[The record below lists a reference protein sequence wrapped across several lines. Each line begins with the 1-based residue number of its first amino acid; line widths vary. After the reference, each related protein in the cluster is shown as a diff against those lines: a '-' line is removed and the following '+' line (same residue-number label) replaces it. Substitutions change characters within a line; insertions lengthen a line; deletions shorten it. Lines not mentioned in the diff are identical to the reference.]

1 MRLKLAKRILAVAGG
16 LALTTAMAWAQSTS
30 FITIGSG
37 STSGLYYPTAVGIA
51 NILNDADVGLRANA
65 RSTGASVF
73 NANAIGQGSMQM
85 GMMQNNIAYY
95 AYNGTG
101 VQAFEGNKIE
111 NLRGLVGLYPEAIHI
126 LARSDAGIES
136 VADLAGKRVY
146 VGDVG
151 SGTEQDAK
159 NIMGAFG
166 LTFDDLQTAVRGSS
180 GNAVGLLRDDQ
191 IAAMFYTVGLGSAAI
206 VEAAQTAPITVVSI
220 TEDELNQLQEDYS
233 FYTPFT
239 IPAGT
244 YPGVDEDVQTV
255 TLKAMLAA
263 SADMSED
270 DVYTFMN
277 TIFNKKLDAF
287 YSDVQNPNL
296 DEYFTVENSIEGMS
310 IPLHAGAVKFFKEQG
325 IEVPDELMP
334 PESGSDSGSASE

>member
-1 MRLKLAKRILAVAGG
+1 MHSKLGKRCLVAACG
-16 LALTTAMAWAQSTS
+16 LMLTTTMAWAQSTT
-30 FITIGSG
+30 FLTIGSG

-51 NILNDADVGLRANA
+51 NILNNADVGLRANA

-73 NANAIGQGSMQM
+73 NANAIGEGSMQM

-101 VQAFEGNKIE
+101 VEAFKDNKVE
-111 NLRGLVGLYPEAIHI
+111 NLRGLIGLYPEAIHI
-126 LARSDAGIES
+126 LARADANIDS

-151 SGTEQDAK
+151 SGTEQDAM
-159 NIMGAFG
+159 NIMGAFD
-166 LTFDDLQTAVRGSS
+166 LTFDDLQATVRGSS

-191 IAAMFYTVGLGSAAI
+191 IAAMFYTVGLGSSAI

-220 TEDELNQLQEDYS
+220 GEEPLGQLQEEYA

-244 YPGVDEDVQTV
+244 YPGVEEDVQTV
-255 TLKAMLAA
+255 TLKAMLGG
-263 SADMSED
+263 SSELSED
-270 DVYTFMN
+270 AVYTFMN
-277 TIFNKKLDAF
+277 TVFNENLETF
-287 YSDVQNPNL
+287 YNDVQNPNL
-296 DEYFTVENSIEGMS
+296 DKFFTVEKGLEGMS
-310 IPLHAGAVKFFKEQG
+310 IPLHPGAAKFFEEQG
-325 IEVPDELMP
+325 VEIPDDLMP
-334 PESGSDSGSASE
+334 PT

>member
-1 MRLKLAKRILAVAGG
+1 MCNKIAKRILAATLG
-16 LALTTAMAWAQSTS
+16 LALTTSMAWAQSTS

-51 NILNDADVGLRANA
+51 NILNNADVGLRANA

-73 NANAIGQGSMQM
+73 NANAIGEGSMQM

-101 VQAFEGNKIE
+101 VEAFENNKIE

-126 LARSDAGIES
+126 LARADAGIES

-159 NIMGAFG
+159 NIMGAFD
-166 LTFDDLQTAVRGSS
+166 LTFDDLQATVRGSS

-191 IAAMFYTVGLGSAAI
+191 IAAMFYTVGLGSSAI

-220 TEDELNQLQEDYS
+220 SEEELGQLQEEYA

-239 IPAGT
+239 IPGGT
-244 YPGVDEDVQTV
+244 YPGVGEDVQTV

-263 SADMSED
+263 SSELSED

-277 TIFNKKLDAF
+277 TIFNEKLEAF
-287 YSDVQNPNL
+287 YNDVQNPNL
-296 DEYFTVENSIEGMS
+296 DKYFTVENALEGMS
-310 IPLHAGAVKFFKEQG
+310 IPLHAGAVKFFEEQG
-325 IEVPDELMP
+325 VEIPSELMP
-334 PESGSDSGSASE
+334 PESDGAQPASE